1 MPACDAP
8 VAGGRGRAGP
18 LARAEALD
26 RGPTAGRRAG
36 GEVLVA
42 PDLRRRSGHGL
53 RDEAGQDDVPGRPA
67 GPDREQHGPG
77 RPAGPD
83 REQHAL
89 QQDEERP
96 DPEAEGRHLSAR

>member
-67 GPDREQHGPG
+67 GPDREQH
-77 RPAGPD
+77 
-83 REQHAL
+83 AL
-89 QQDEERP
+89 QQGEERP